1 MEISVAHQSGQCADY
16 GLYSAN
22 GLALLDFKIKY
33 ISIMRSIIKYLKEI
47 VTAVWSLLKGMK
59 VTGSYFFRPST
70 IVTQKYPNNRKELVM
85 FERFKG
91 EVIMP
96 HNENNEH
103 KCTGCGICE
112 LNCPNGTIEVISKT
126 VITEDGKK
134 KRVIDKHI
142 YRLGMCT
149 FCALCVKTCPSN
161 ALAFSQEFEHSVFNR
176 ALLIKVLNKPGS
188 QLMKGVE

>member
-1 MEISVAHQSGQCADY
+1 M
-16 GLYSAN
+16 N
-22 GLALLDFKIKY
+22 ALFQY
-33 ISIMRSIIKYLKEI
+33 ISTVFKGFG
-47 VTAVWSLLKGMK
+47 TLLTGMK
-59 VTGSYFFRPST
+59 ITGKYFFRPWKH
-70 IVTQKYPNNRKELVM
+70 VTQQYPENRDTLKM
-85 FERFKG
+85 FDRFRG

-103 KCTGCGICE
+103 LCTGCGICE

-126 VITEDGKK
+126 IITEDGKK
-134 KRVIDKHI
+134 KRAIDKHI

-161 ALAFSQEFEHSVFNR
+161 ALAFSQKFEHAVFNR
-176 ALLIKVLNKPGS
+176 ALLIKTLNKPGS